1 MKSIFGSLVAAIV
14 LTGCPAKK
22 TDPGTEVKV
31 DKDSIET
38 KIETED
44 LEAAATLDELIYEAR
59 GASLLKKESLARSQA
74 ELKGRVELI
83 KTLAADAGRLIAAF
97 AKAHPQHF
105 AKAVDA
111 DDYASKISAF
121 LEKETTL
128 KGSRISEYNEAADTT
143 FATVEISLM
152 NGYDVIEKAVIEVG
166 RENGYLL
173 ESSVSE
179 FKKTFKAFFL
189 EEKKKLLTPSA

>member
-1 MKSIFGSLVAAIV
+1 MKSIFGMMAAAIL

-22 TDPGTEVKV
+22 TDPETETRV
-31 DKDSIET
+31 DKDSVEA
-38 KIETED
+38 KIVTED
-44 LEAAATLDELIYEAR
+44 REAAASLDELIYEAR

-83 KTLAADAGRLIAAF
+83 KTLAADAGRLVAAF
-97 AKAHPQHF
+97 AKVHPQHF

-111 DDYASKISAF
+111 GDYASKISAF

-128 KGSRISEYNEAADTT
+128 KGSRISEYGEEADTT

-152 NGYDVIEKAVIEVG
+152 NGYDVIEKAVVEVG
-166 RENGYLL
+166 RESGYLQ

>member
-1 MKSIFGSLVAAIV
+1 MKSIFGMMAAAIL

-22 TDPGTEVKV
+22 TDPETETRV
-31 DKDSIET
+31 DKDSVET
-38 KIETED
+38 KTVTED
-44 LEAAATLDELIYEAR
+44 REAASLDELIYEAR

-83 KTLAADAGRLIAAF
+83 KTLAADAGRLVAAF
-97 AKAHPQHF
+97 AKVHPQHF

-111 DDYASKISAF
+111 GDYASKISAF

-128 KGSRISEYNEAADTT
+128 KGSRISEYSEEADTT

-152 NGYDVIEKAVIEVG
+152 NGYDVIEKAVVEVG
-166 RENGYLL
+166 RESGYLQ

-189 EEKKKLLTPSA
+189 EEKKKLLTTSA